1 VISVNS
7 QKQQGATLWMFLFVL
22 SMFVFIAMLAFKV
35 VPIYTEQTVIRSALQ
50 DLVDTP
56 EFNSMSNQNVIRNIR
71 NRLKINNVRGID
83 AKAFKPETTR
93 SGEKIIKI
101 DYEQRTPIMYNL
113 FAVVHFEEEIHKSRK
128 N

>member
-1 VISVNS
+1 MNN
-7 QKQQGATLWMFLFVL
+7 QKQQGATLWTFLFVL

-35 VPIYTEQTVIRSALQ
+35 VPIYTEQTIIRSALQ

-71 NRLKINNVRGID
+71 NRLKINNVRGMD
-83 AKAFKPETTR
+83 CQAAFKPVTTR

-101 DYEQRTPIMYNL
+101 DYEQRAPIMYNL
-113 FAVVHFEEEIHKSRK
+113 FAVVHFDEEIHKSRK

>member
-1 VISVNS
+1 MNNS
-7 QKQQGATLWMFLFVL
+7 KQQGATMWTFLFVL
-22 SMFVFIAMLAFKV
+22 SMFIFIAMLAFKV
-35 VPIYTEQTVIRSALQ
+35 VPIYTEQIVIRSALQ

-56 EFNSMSNQNVIRNIR
+56 EFNNMSKQNVVRNIR

-83 AKAFKPETTR
+83 LKAFVPVTTR

-101 DYEQRTPIMYNL
+101 DYEQKTSIMYNL
-113 FAVVHFEEEIHKSRK
+113 SAVVHFDEEIHKSPK